1 MLLVPDQL
9 SSTLRILSLVKKN
22 MLPSFPKH
30 LPLSQIV
37 LLSTLPHLYVLVL
50 GWRTILGLL
59 HRGLI
64 SFLVQKLLS
73 RKLFLSVLA
82 KIKNGSL
89 NFFSLPHI
97 CCSPTFKLLVKN
109 SIWLVSKFWTWVNQN
124 TSVYFS
130 ATALCTP
137 SAASF
142 LLITLNVAC
151 RVWWREGLWKH
162 EWHLCWSLSQ
172 DVLAEQVVPE
182 HHHHETKEGISK
194 ILPTWRNCH
203 WLDAEQCG
211 AVSEM
216 LPGSSGPLLYLTD
229 NYSYHMLPFF
239 QGHQSISH
247 SNWYCTHVPVA
258 KPQCH

>member
-9 SSTLRILSLVKKN
+9 SSTFRILSWVKKN

-30 LPLSQIV
+30 LPLSQFV

-151 RVWWREGLWKH
+151 HVWWREGLWKH
-162 EWHLCWSLSQ
+162 EWHFADHWARMCLQSKSCLSTITMRQKKASQKYSPLGGTVTGWMQNSVVLSLRCCLAAQAHFCTWLTIIPTTCSLSSRVTKAFHIAIGT
-172 DVLAEQVVPE
+172 VLMSQ
-182 HHHHETKEGISK
+182 
-194 ILPTWRNCH
+194 
-203 WLDAEQCG
+203 
-211 AVSEM
+211 
-216 LPGSSGPLLYLTD
+216 
-229 NYSYHMLPFF
+229 
-239 QGHQSISH
+239 
-247 SNWYCTHVPVA
+247 
-258 KPQCH
+258 